1 MLPCA
6 ALLNGEY
13 GVKDLYVGVPVV
25 IGAGGIERI
34 VEIAMNAEEKAAF
47 DKSCAAV
54 QRTGRG
60 GEEADRLSGR

>member
-1 MLPCA
+1 
-6 ALLNGEY
+6 
-13 GVKDLYVGVPVV
+13 VV

-54 QRTGRG
+54 R
-60 GEEADRLSGR
+60 ELVEAAKKLIG